1 MTKMATAGTPYRH
14 QLGKSAGERICIP
27 DLALSEWFHSTVNS
41 GSCRRNTKLSNGTS
55 LASDGSLTR
64 SYPGYFVSFF
74 LFFFFLSF
82 PQCSPLFHSSYF
94 LSFQKVSQIV
104 HLENGSKDF
113 SVSFYQIIISQ
124 SQKSPRVVTPNIGA
138 IVDIMDESR
147 KLRLKNV
154 PIID

>member
-14 QLGKSAGERICIP
+14 QLGKSAEERICIP

-64 SYPGYFVSFF
+64 SYPGYF
-74 LFFFFLSF
+74 
-82 PQCSPLFHSSYF
+82 
-94 LSFQKVSQIV
+94 
-104 HLENGSKDF
+104 
-113 SVSFYQIIISQ
+113 

-147 KLRLKNV
+147 NPRLKNV